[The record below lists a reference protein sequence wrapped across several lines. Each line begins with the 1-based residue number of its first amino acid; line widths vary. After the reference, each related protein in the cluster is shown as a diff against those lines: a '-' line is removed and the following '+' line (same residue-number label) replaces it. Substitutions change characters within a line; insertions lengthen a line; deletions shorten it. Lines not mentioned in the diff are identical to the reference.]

1 MSERTHLPVFIAVG
15 SNLGD
20 AVGHVTRAF
29 SALKL
34 RFPGVQR
41 ASSLYR
47 TEPVDC
53 PPDSPPF
60 VNAVVMIESFEFTP
74 EPTELLAGLM
84 VLERAFGR
92 LSRIEQN
99 EPRVL
104 DLDVVAAGPLVGTF
118 GDLQLPHPRARQRA
132 FVLLP
137 MVELAPEF
145 VLPGQHKSISALLAD
160 LDTSGCTLLTP
171 SIPA

>member
-1 MSERTHLPVFIAVG
+1 MIARTHLPVFIAVG

-29 SALKL
+29 SALQL

-53 PPDSPPF
+53 PPGSPPF
-60 VNAVVMIESFEFTP
+60 VNAVVRIESFELAP

-84 VLERAFGR
+84 MLERMFGR
-92 LSRIEQN
+92 LSRTVHN

-104 DLDVVAAGPLVGTF
+104 DLDVVAAGALAGTF
-118 GDLQLPHPRARQRA
+118 GDLELPHPRAHQRA
-132 FVLLP
+132 FVLIP
-137 MVELAPEF
+137 MAELAPEF
-145 VLPGQHKSISALLAD
+145 VLPGQQKSVSALLD
-160 LDTSGCTLLTP
+160 TLDTSGCTPITR
-171 SIPA
+171 SR